1 MAVLE
6 RVPYDR
12 ITEQARQVQFT
23 RTVLTVL
30 AGLLY
35 AVGWLAAKALGGI
48 WLAAVWSVTAVRVG
62 WVEARSST
70 SGSATT

>member
-23 RTVLTVL
+23 RTVLTIL

-35 AVGWLAAKALGGI
+35 AVGWVAAKTLAGI
-48 WLAAVWSVTAVRVG
+48 WLTLTWSATAVRLG
-62 WVEARSST
+62 WVEARTST
-70 SGSATT
+70 RRS